1 MSPPTLRRA
10 TADDLPALFEAD
22 GRGFGF
28 HYTEQAREDATPT
41 LDPSRFLVAVDGDTI
56 VGVTGSY
63 AFDVTPPGG
72 KPVAT
77 EGVTW
82 VSVAP
87 THRRRGVLR
96 ALFDEQ
102 HRGFV
107 AAGTPLAVLTASE
120 GGIYGRFGYG
130 PATVDRTVEVNRAQ
144 AVLRAGVPDPGGVR
158 YATPAEF
165 ADRAPDVHARWC
177 AVTPGAVSRGPAWWR
192 RHVLDREYVR
202 GGASAMFHLVHPDGF
217 ASYRIQDDVCRVVDL
232 VAVTGEAH
240 VALWRVLLAL
250 DLVDV
255 VRTRM
260 ALGADDP
267 LPFLLTDPRAVRQ
280 TDDRHGMWARVLDVP
295 AALSA
300 RRYATEVDAVLEVHD
315 GVWGRGGRFH
325 LVGGPDGADC
335 TASVREPDAH
345 VEVGALGAVYF
356 GGHRLRTLVAAG
368 RASVADPRTL
378 RRLDLALTADAD
390 PRYGTSF

>member
-1 MSPPTLRRA
+1 
-10 TADDLPALFEAD
+10 
-22 GRGFGF
+22 
-28 HYTEQAREDATPT
+28 
-41 LDPSRFLVAVDGDTI
+41 
-56 VGVTGSY
+56 
-63 AFDVTPPGG
+63 
-72 KPVAT
+72 
-77 EGVTW
+77 
-82 VSVAP
+82 
-87 THRRRGVLR
+87 
-96 ALFDEQ
+96 
-102 HRGFV
+102 
-107 AAGTPLAVLTASE
+107 
-120 GGIYGRFGYG
+120 
-130 PATVDRTVEVNRAQ
+130 
-144 AVLRAGVPDPGGVR
+144 
-158 YATPAEF
+158 
-165 ADRAPDVHARWC
+165 
-177 AVTPGAVSRGPAWWR
+177 
-192 RHVLDREYVR
+192 
-202 GGASAMFHLVHPDGF
+202 
-217 ASYRIQDDVCRVVDL
+217 
-232 VAVTGEAH
+232 
-240 VALWRVLLAL
+240 
-250 DLVDV
+250 

-300 RRYATEVDAVLEVHD
+300 RRYATEVDAVVEVHD

-345 VEVGALGAVYF
+345 VEIGALGAVYF